1 MVLTSRYLTRMS
13 LFMVAVVLVA
23 AVLYSG
29 LATAFAANPV
39 LNGVI
44 VAMALVGSAY
54 TFRSVLVLNP
64 EIRWLESAQRE
75 REGLGPT
82 GSPAQPALLAPM
94 ARMIGE
100 RHGELVLSPLA
111 MRSLLDGISA
121 RLNETREISRY
132 FIGLLILLG
141 LLGTFWGLLQ
151 TIAAVAGVIRGLS
164 IEQGDLALV
173 FGDLQAGLEAPLSG
187 MGTAFSSSLFGLA
200 GSLALGFLELQASQA
215 QNRFYKE
222 LEDWLAG
229 TARFAS
235 GSVGDLVEAEDLGA
249 APAYL
254 RAVVEQT
261 AENMERLLQAVAA
274 AEDERRETIGAIR
287 TLTESLATLN
297 DHMRTQQSVMVRVA
311 ESQLDIK
318 PLVQRLTQAA
328 ERDGFGLDEGSRQHL
343 RSMEGHLARLTEHL
357 SHHRDHLVTEIR
369 SEIKLLARTIAA
381 LAEEPTE

>member
-1 MVLTSRYLTRMS
+1 MFRTSRYLTRMT
-13 LFMVAVVLVA
+13 LFMVAVLLVA
-23 AVLYSG
+23 AVLYPG
-29 LATAFAANPV
+29 LAAAFAANPV

-64 EIRWLESAQRE
+64 EITWLEGVQRE
-75 REGLGPT
+75 REGTGPT
-82 GSPAQPALLAPM
+82 GSPAQPELLAPM
-94 ARMIGE
+94 ARMLGE
-100 RHGELVLSPLA
+100 RHGQLVLSPLA

-151 TIAAVAGVIRGLS
+151 TVAAVAGVIRGLS

-173 FGDLQAGLEAPLSG
+173 FGDLKAGLEAPLSG

-229 TARFAS
+229 TARFTSSA
-235 GSVGDLVEAEDLGA
+235 VGDLAEAEGMGA
-249 APAYL
+249 APAYI
-254 RAVVEQT
+254 RAVVEQM
-261 AENMERLLQAVAA
+261 AENLERLLRAVAA
-274 AEDERRETIGAIR
+274 AEDERRETTDAIR
-287 TLTESLATLN
+287 AVTESLGMLN
-297 DHMRTQQSVMVRVA
+297 DHMRMQQSVMVRLA
-311 ESQLDIK
+311 ESQLDMA

-328 ERDGFGLDEGSRQHL
+328 ERGGFGLDDSSRQHL
-343 RSMEGHLARLTEHL
+343 RSMEAHLARLTEHL
-357 SHHRDHLVTEIR
+357 GHHRDQLVADIR